1 MQIPI
6 YVSLTSIFKNQKQLL
21 ETLISITKQ
30 TCLPN
35 KIFLYLSEEPYILD
49 TGFKNKHIT
58 NLELLNFLNQNKNL
72 IKTTWV
78 KNEGSYRKLLPL
90 LRQKWNE
97 DCIIITIDDDTIYDN
112 KLIENMVNDHN
123 NHKCVIG
130 YFGFTP
136 GFIKKTGKIEDFST
150 RERGPLIKKHIYNF
164 PMGKG
169 GILYKPQFFHKT
181 KDLFF
186 NKNFYMKIC
195 DKQDDLWFYILR
207 VKNNVECFLDKTP
220 YMVKDLSNKG
230 LYNFFNSKNNN
241 NTVVF
246 KKIIEELKKINN
258 F

>member
-49 TGFKNKHIT
+49 TGFINKQIT
-58 NLELLNFLNQNKNL
+58 NLELVNFLNQNKNL

-78 KNEGSYRKLLPL
+78 KNEGPYRKLLPL

-97 DCIIITIDDDTIYDN
+97 DCIIITIDDDTFYDN
-112 KLIENMVNDHN
+112 KLIENMVKDYN
-123 NHKCVIG
+123 NHKCVIS

-136 GFIKKTGKIEDFST
+136 VFIQKTGRIEDFNSKA
-150 RERGPLIKKHIYNF
+150 RGPLIKKHIYNF
-164 PMGKG
+164 PFGKG

-181 KDLFF
+181 KNLFF

-195 DKQDDLWFYILR
+195 DKQDDLWLYILR
-207 VKNNVECFLDKTP
+207 VKNNVECFLDNKR
-220 YMVKDLSNKG
+220 YMVKDNSNNG
-230 LYNFFNSKNNN
+230 LYNVFNEKNNN

-246 KKIIEELKKINN
+246 KKIIEELKITNN